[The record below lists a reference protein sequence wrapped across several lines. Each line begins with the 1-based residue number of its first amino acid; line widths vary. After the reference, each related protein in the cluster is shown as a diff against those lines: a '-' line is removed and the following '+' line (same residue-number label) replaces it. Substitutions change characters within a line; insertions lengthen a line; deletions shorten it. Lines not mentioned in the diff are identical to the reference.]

1 MSAIMQLTIFPL
13 NKGKGSL
20 APYVARA
27 LRVIRESGLPY
38 VLGPMSTSIE
48 GEWDAV
54 MALATR
60 CQQALALDC
69 DRIHVTMQVD
79 WRDGPSGRLTQ
90 KVRAVEEQLRTP
102 KGKC

>member
-13 NKGKGSL
+13 NKGEGSL

-48 GEWDAV
+48 GEWGELLAV
-54 MALATR
+54 VTR
-60 CQQALALDC
+60 CQEALKTDC

-79 WRDGPSGRLTQ
+79 WREGPSGRLTG
-90 KVRAVEEQLRTP
+90 KVRAVEEQLQS
-102 KGKC
+102 

>member
-13 NKGKGSL
+13 NKGAGSL

-27 LRVIRESGLPY
+27 LRVIEQSGLPY

-48 GEWDAV
+48 GEWEDV
-54 MALATR
+54 MAVATR
-60 CQQALALDC
+60 CQQALKTDC

-79 WRDGPSGRLTQ
+79 WREGPSGRLKT
-90 KVRAVEEQLRTP
+90 KVRAVEAQLAS
-102 KGKC
+102 